1 MINITA
7 SFPEKTS
14 AQFHACTTGFEVVTT
29 MFADIAEFVVALSVD
44 GAIQDLS
51 RPISNDS
58 TVAPVTAESPTG
70 SEIIQH
76 DAAHVMARAIR
87 ELFPDTK
94 LAIGPTIE
102 NGFYYDIDL
111 AHALSEKDFTAI
123 EKQMASI
130 INKDESFVREVWTKK
145 RAVEF
150 FSDLGEIYKLEII
163 SGLPEASEITVY
175 RHGEFVD
182 LCRGPHAPSARYIKA
197 WKLTKISGAYWRG
210 DSKNKMLQR
219 VYGTAWPSQDALAK
233 HIEAIQE
240 AERRDHRKIAREL
253 EWFHIQNEA
262 LGQVFW
268 HSKGWTL
275 YLTIEEYLRRKLRE
289 HGYQEVKTPIILDRK
304 LWERSGHW
312 EKFKENMFVVEDEKR
327 EAAIKPMNCPC
338 HVQIFKSRIRSY
350 KELPMRMSEFG
361 TCHRNEPSGSLYG
374 LMRVRGFTQD
384 DGHIFCTREQVM
396 GEVLAFH
403 KLLTDVYRD
412 FGFND
417 VIVKLSD
424 RPENRIGS
432 DEMWNASEQA
442 LIESLNRVGV
452 EYTVNKG
459 EGAFYG
465 PKLEFVLR
473 DALNREW
480 QCGTAQL
487 DFVLPGRLGA
497 FYVGE
502 DGKKYNPV
510 MIHRAVL
517 GTVERFIGI
526 LIEHYAGNVPA
537 WLAPVQLEIL
547 TINQAVHEYAQSLA
561 DMVSEQSIR
570 VVLNSMGEDIG
581 HKIRQSIFKKV
592 PVVWVVGEREASN
605 GFVSMRRYGSR
616 ETCRMAAG
624 KALKTLLTCVS
635 MR

>member
-14 AQFHACTTGFEVVTT
+14 VQFHAHITGFEVVTT
-29 MFADIAEFVVALSVD
+29 MFADIAESVVALSVD

-51 RPISNDS
+51 RPISHDS
-58 TVAPVTAESPTG
+58 TVDPVTMESPAG
-70 SEIIQH
+70 LEIIRH

-102 NGFYYDIDL
+102 NGFYYDLDL
-111 AHALSEKDFTAI
+111 AHTLSEKDFTAI
-123 EKQMASI
+123 EEQMASI
-130 INKDESFVREVWTKK
+130 INKDESFVREVWTKE

-150 FSDLGEIYKLEII
+150 FSDQGEIYKLEII
-163 SGLPEASEITVY
+163 SDLPEDSEITVY
-175 RHGEFVD
+175 RHGEFID

-219 VYGTAWPSQDALAK
+219 VYGTAWPSQDTLAK
-233 HIEAIQE
+233 HLEAIQE
-240 AERRDHRKIAREL
+240 AERRDHRKIAKNL

-262 LGQVFW
+262 PGQVFW

-275 YLTIEEYLRRKLRE
+275 YLTIEGYIRKKLRE
-289 HGYQEVKTPIILDRK
+289 HGYQEVKTPILLDKK
-304 LWERSGHW
+304 LWEKSGHW

-327 EAAIKPMNCPC
+327 EAAIKPMSCPC

-350 KELPMRMSEFG
+350 KELPIRMSEFG

-384 DGHIFCTREQVM
+384 DGHIFCTHEQVM

-417 VIVKLSD
+417 VIVKFSD
-424 RPENRIGS
+424 RPDNRIGS
-432 DEMWNASEQA
+432 DEIWDASEQA
-442 LIESLNRVGV
+442 LIESLNRAGV

-517 GTVERFIGI
+517 GTIERFIGI

-547 TINQAVHEYAQSLA
+547 TINQAVHEYAQSLV
-561 DMVSEQSIR
+561 DMVSEQGIR
-570 VVLNSMGEDIG
+570 VVLNSVGEDIG
-581 HKIRQSIFKKV
+581 HKIRQSIFNKV
-592 PVVWVVGEREASN
+592 PVVWVVGEREAGD
-605 GFVSMRRYGSR
+605 GFVSVRHYGSR